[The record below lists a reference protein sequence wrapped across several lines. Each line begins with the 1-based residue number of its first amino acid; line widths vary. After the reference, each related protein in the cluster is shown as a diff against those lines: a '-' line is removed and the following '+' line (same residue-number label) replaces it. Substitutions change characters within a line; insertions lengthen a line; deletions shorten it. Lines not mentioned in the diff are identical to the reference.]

1 MSLLHHYLKT
11 LKLPTFLSEYER
23 VASACVEEKASYET
37 YLTRLSEKE
46 YVHRQEASVQQ
57 RIKKAKFP
65 VFKTLETFDFE
76 TLPSLNKPLI
86 LELSKSA
93 YLDKKENVLALG
105 NAGTGKTH
113 IAIALGLSACHYGK
127 SVYFTQ
133 ASQLVHTL
141 LEAREERVLLKLKK
155 KLLNYDLLIID
166 EMGFVPFSKSGA
178 ELLFDIFSGRYE
190 LGSVMLTSNL
200 PFSDWTQIF
209 GCERLTGAL
218 LDRLTHHAHILEM
231 NGQSYRLAHA
241 KSNKQK
247 KEVR

>member
-1 MSLLHHYLKT
+1 M
-11 LKLPTFLSEYER
+11 
-23 VASACVEEKASYET
+23 
-37 YLTRLSEKE
+37 
-46 YVHRQEASVQQ
+46 
-57 RIKKAKFP
+57 
-65 VFKTLETFDFE
+65 
-76 TLPSLNKPLI
+76 
-86 LELSKSA
+86 
-93 YLDKKENVLALG
+93 
-105 NAGTGKTH
+105 
-113 IAIALGLSACHYGK
+113 
-127 SVYFTQ
+127 
-133 ASQLVHTL
+133 

-178 ELLFDIFSGRYE
+178 ELLFDLFSGRYE

-209 GCERLTGAL
+209 GCERAL

-231 NGQSYRLAHA
+231 NGQSYHLAHA